1 MYILLDCKKIEG
13 IINMLSDLLTIIR
26 IIVPIGL
33 IVMTGL
39 DIFKKVIN
47 PEDKEGQKK
56 ILNRLLAAI
65 IVFFV
70 PMILRFILKLVEI
83 GNGETID
90 IENSCWGALL

>member
-1 MYILLDCKKIEG
+1 MYILLDCDNFKG

-33 IVMTGL
+33 IVMTGM

-47 PEDKEGQKK
+47 PEDKDGQKK

-70 PMILRFILKLVEI
+70 PMILRFILKLVTI